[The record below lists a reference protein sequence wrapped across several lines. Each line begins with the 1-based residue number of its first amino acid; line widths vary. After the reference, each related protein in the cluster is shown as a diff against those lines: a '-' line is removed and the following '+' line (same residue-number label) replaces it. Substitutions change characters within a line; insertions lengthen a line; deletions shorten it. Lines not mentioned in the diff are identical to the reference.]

1 MKQLTR
7 LFFVA
12 LLLLAAGLGAGDAA
26 AQEHYYVSTN
36 GRVLTTDDRTTT
48 QLQALCKNPANP
60 CRLAHVLAAGGLQ
73 NDTLAVL
80 VSAAGATLNLSSDL
94 TVADELSFRFYM
106 NDGAPAASHAGTV
119 KFSGNL
125 TISGGGVIQDHKSD
139 KLAIVVTS
147 PRLTIT
153 ANATGTGQPGPN
165 LPGKVTIGESGRLV
179 RIEQPSSQTDQCM
192 TFDDLTLAGRTQISA
207 SACNST
213 VTPAAEEIIITN
225 SLTVNAQLQLQGS
238 AILRMTAAP
247 AAAKDLDKAFLAVN
261 DSRGIESFGGTLR
274 VEVDGY
280 TEPAFD
286 APKDGDVYKDKKCFQ
301 VRGSGPVELDLEVTT
316 AQYVCVS
323 VPSIGAGGT
332 STVHAGT
339 VRLSSTMLDGNLV
352 NRGAARTDVLAGLM
366 LTGNLE
372 IDGRWV
378 TPTRTLQGNPIFT
391 ESNDGVLSIDDYRD
405 DQNTPADLTDD
416 TGISVSLLTTTTFL
430 DIPIVALD
438 TLGWTGP
445 RSVIGAC
452 TPARRPG
459 VHLGQGATIDGEV
472 TMTNIAEQQTAGF
485 QSALDA
491 ITADPSADPP
501 VVGRDARAAS
511 GLYAVPCQS
520 GLFLE
525 GNGMTTLK
533 GMLKAQELN
542 ATTDEVPGTPVNTV
556 GGYVHLGG
564 KYHNLVLEG
573 DVDIS
578 GTKTMI
584 EMGTAAGASSSI
596 NACSMSMASSGAAG
610 NKLILGGSS
619 YQNVEFSTDIA
630 DDPSTTAVDESID
643 RTLMLDAL
651 TIDKSGGGAEF
662 NEGKAGVLVK
672 YLEPLNGSLST
683 GSAIS
688 GGALLGFQSAG
699 AIAFTGGM
707 GMVENQGTGG
717 AYNAAPSSVIY
728 ASGSH
733 EIGAERGGAGNVTVL
748 SDGVITIKGKGG
760 KITNL
765 NLYTGTLKVM
775 DELEVSG
782 TITMGNTGKF
792 DLTAGSLK
800 HTGKMLTYGGNM
812 ARGAG
817 MALMAD
823 SAMAE
828 KVTDMRT
835 ITVNQA
841 CKGSV
846 GLEVDLNAGYTSTS
860 GNLMITK
867 GALDLNGGGLVLQD
881 HQGDKGAPAQTVTI
895 GEHGMICDSMGEAPC
910 SSSSAFEED
919 LQRGDELFAALEDI
933 REEDSEEHRAAL
945 DRAVEGFTSS
955 VDAKTATH
963 GLGITVGYVEKEHK
977 PVTTFEITAKDKML
991 PLVKTMGGAVNLNS
1005 ATKGKK
1011 FGVAALYLDG
1021 GTTTKV
1027 TVGADVGRLQVTGD
1041 LMVSSGTL
1049 TIPKHGQVTLS
1060 AGHMQ
1065 TGGTVALGDSTKYS
1079 VAGMFSVKH
1088 GVFNQAMVESALS
1101 LAGDVMLDSTKSVFK
1116 GSTTLI
1122 GTGDPQMVSSSAD
1135 LGSLT
1140 VNSGGGVMLSGDVV
1154 QGASADL
1161 TLQRGHISTGDH
1173 EWMIK
1178 NPGTEENLATRT
1190 AVPTSEATDVAT
1202 IWLGNRASF
1211 VDGAVARKVAHGNSG
1226 MGNPKGGYLFPVG
1239 MLSDTRDRYR
1249 PLILNFA
1256 TDVSPEAV
1264 TVTTSMYSGDV
1275 TWPSA
1280 GITTPSTSGGTYTL
1294 DTHASIMWKVEF
1306 SAIPALGATLR
1317 VAADGLI
1324 GVNDSESLRLVQWDC
1339 DGTNVRLAGEF
1350 VAELGLD
1357 ASSVAANGRI
1367 NGVPNTTMFGV
1378 DAAECSI
1385 IGIAANYAENPIGDA
1400 PPAATPMANVQL
1412 IHNIVGATVDVYVD
1426 DVLVADNFAFQ
1437 EATSLSTQ
1445 IAAGQHMVHVT
1456 PATAPDN
1463 STPIASIPVVLA
1475 ANGMYTV
1482 IANGDLTNFNFALLS
1497 NTRSESVSD
1506 DKVEFRIVHGAASLG
1521 EVDLRSLTETGR
1533 WANNLSF
1540 NEATGYRT
1548 AEAIV
1553 HNVELLDGHT
1563 QIDVFELDLGDY
1575 INQTLV
1581 LALSGTGV
1589 SSAMGLTLMGVA
1601 TDGSVFFPQVVT
1613 SAETEE
1619 LPTEFALQ
1627 GNYPNPFNPSTQIQ
1641 FDLPSTA
1648 DVEIQV
1654 IDLLGR
1660 MVLSLPSTSVEAG
1673 ANRTVELDGSS
1684 LASGTYLY
1692 RLIAKM
1698 ESGVQ
1703 VETGRMVLIK

>member
-1 MKQLTR
+1 M
-7 LFFVA
+7 
-12 LLLLAAGLGAGDAA
+12 LLLAAGLSTGDAQ
-26 AQEHYYVSTN
+26 AQDHYYASTN
-36 GRVLTTDDRTTT
+36 GQIIPSTVTDATG
-48 QLQALCKNPANP
+48 LAGLCKNPANP
-60 CRLAHVLAAGGLQ
+60 CRLAQLLANNGLG

-80 VSAAGATLNLSSDL
+80 VSAAGTTLNLSSNL
-94 TVADELSFRFYM
+94 TIADTLSFRFYM

-125 TISGGGVIQDHKSD
+125 TLSTGGVIKDHSSD

-153 ANATGTGQPGPN
+153 ANTNNLPN
-165 LPGKVTIGESGRLV
+165 LPGKVTIGEAGRLV
-179 RIEQPSSQTDQCM
+179 RIEQSGTENCM

-207 SACNST
+207 SACNGT
-213 VTPAAEEIIITN
+213 APTGEQEEIIITN

-247 AAAKDLDKAFLAVN
+247 ASKDLDKAFLAVN
-261 DSRGIESFGGTLR
+261 DSRGIESFGGKLR

-332 STVHAGT
+332 STIHAGT

-352 NRGAARTDVLAGLM
+352 NRGAARTDVQAGLM

-378 TPTRTLQGNPIFT
+378 TPTRTLQGNPIFSGS
-391 ESNDGVLSIDDYRD
+391 EDGILSVIDY
-405 DQNTPADLTDD
+405 QGADGTSGL
-416 TGISVSLLTTTTFL
+416 VASLLNTTTL
-430 DIPIVALD
+430 LELPVVAIDSLEWS
-438 TLGWTGP
+438 GA
-445 RSVIGAC
+445 RSVISAC

-472 TMTNIAEQQTAGF
+472 TMTNIAEQQVPAW
-485 QSALDA
+485 QSALAA
-491 ITADPSADPP
+491 IPPNPSADPP

-511 GLYAVPCQS
+511 GVFAAPCQS

-525 GNGMTTLK
+525 GNGMTTVN
-533 GMLKAQELN
+533 GMFKAQELN
-542 ATTDEVPGTPVNTV
+542 GTTNEAPSTAVNTV

-578 GTKTMI
+578 GTHTRI

-610 NKLILGGSS
+610 NKLILGGSA
-619 YQNVEFSTDIA
+619 YQNVEFSSGYDHDNDTNTD
-630 DDPSTTAVDESID
+630 DVQ

-662 NEGKAGVLVK
+662 NEGESGVLVK

-688 GGALLGFQSAG
+688 GGPLLGFQTGG

-717 AYNAAPSSVIY
+717 AYNAPPSSVVY

-733 EIGAERGGAGNVTVL
+733 TIGAERGGAGNITIL
-748 SDGVITIKGKGG
+748 SDGVITINGKGG
-760 KITNL
+760 KITDL
-765 NLYTGTLKVM
+765 NLYTGTLKVI
-775 DELEVSG
+775 DELEVTG
-782 TITMGNTGKF
+782 TLELGNTGKF
-792 DLTAGSLK
+792 DLTGGSLK
-800 HTGKMLTYGGNM
+800 HSGSSLKYSGNM
-812 ARGAG
+812 SRGAG
-817 MALMAD
+817 MAWMAD
-823 SAMAE
+823 TMMAA
-828 KVTDMRT
+828 KVTDTRT
-835 ITVNQA
+835 VTINQA
-841 CKGSV
+841 CKAPAG
-846 GLEVDLNAGYTSTS
+846 GLMVALNAGYTSLGGHLNVT
-860 GNLMITK
+860 N
-867 GALDLNGGGLVLQD
+867 GALDLSGGGLVIQD
-881 HQGDKGAPAQTVTI
+881 RVGGNTGAQEITVGDKGL
-895 GEHGMICDSMGEAPC
+895 ICDSMGSASCTGSEAL
-910 SSSSAFEED
+910 EEE
-919 LQRGDELFAALEDI
+919 LERGDALL
-933 REEDSEEHRAAL
+933 AAL
-945 DRAVEGFTSS
+945 DAIREDNSEETQAALDKAANAFKST
-955 VDAKTATH
+955 DAKTGDT
-963 GLGITVGYVEKEHK
+963 GMGIMVGYVEK
-977 PVTTFEITAKDKML
+977 DQL
-991 PLVKTMGGAVNLNS
+991 PLTNIIMSEDKLLPMVSAQGGQVNLSSRPSGKKLSLSGLSISDKS
-1005 ATKGKK
+1005 AT
-1011 FGVAALYLDG
+1011 
-1021 GTTTKV
+1021 V
-1027 TVGADVGRLQVTGD
+1027 TVESSVGRIQLTGD
-1041 LMVSSGTL
+1041 LSVSTGNL
-1049 TIPKHGQVTLS
+1049 VLS
-1060 AGHMQ
+1060 SPEAVLSSAHMQ
-1065 TGGTVALGDSTKYS
+1065 SGGSVVVSAENAKYTVMGTYSVTGGTYSLGET
-1079 VAGMFSVKH
+1079 GT
-1088 GVFNQAMVESALS
+1088 LS
-1101 LAGDVMLDSTKSVFK
+1101 LAGDVMVDSTKSSFL
-1116 GSTTLI
+1116 GLTELI
-1122 GTGDPQMVSSSAD
+1122 GTGDAQMVSSSSE
-1135 LGSLT
+1135 LGSVT
-1140 VNSGGGVMLSGDVV
+1140 VNAGGGVMLSGDVV
-1154 QGASADL
+1154 QGATADL
-1161 TLQRGHISTGDH
+1161 TLQRGHITTGDH

-1178 NPGTEENLATRT
+1178 NPGIEENLATRT
-1190 AVPTSEATDVAT
+1190 AVPTSEATDIAT

-1211 VDGAVARKVAHGNSG
+1211 VNGAVARKVAHGNSG
-1226 MGNPKGGYLFPVG
+1226 MGNEKGGYLFPVG
-1239 MLSDTRDRYR
+1239 MLSETRDRYR

-1437 EATSLSTQ
+1437 TATPLSTQ

-1463 STPIASIPVVLA
+1463 STPIASIPIVLD

-1482 IANGDLTNFNFALLS
+1482 VANGDLTNFNFAMLS
-1497 NTRSESVSD
+1497 NTRSESVAD
-1506 DKVEFRIVHGAASLG
+1506 NKVEFRVVHGAASLG

-1540 NEATGYRT
+1540 NESTGYRT

-1581 LALSGTGV
+1581 LALSGTGT

-1660 MVLSLPSTSVEAG
+1660 MVLSLPSQSVEAG